1 MTTTDTLPALA
12 PLALVGQGHG
22 GRPGRPAGDGDA
34 GGRTC
39 WPRVPARTG
48 RPSSPWACTSPTT
61 SPPWWPASPPAGSGT
76 AVVNG
81 GTNFPP
87 TWRRYWLPWRS
98 PWPSRRAANPA
109 RTVES
114 MVMVTAQATLIADVD
129 KSAGVTVAVSDRP
142 ARSPST
148 RSSWSGSTDR
158 IARRRV
164 ASFGTTWRRS
174 PDRDEALGARQC
186 RSGRDRQQ

>member
-1 MTTTDTLPALA
+1 
-12 PLALVGQGHG
+12 
-22 GRPGRPAGDGDA
+22 
-34 GGRTC
+34 
-39 WPRVPARTG
+39 
-48 RPSSPWACTSPTT
+48 
-61 SPPWWPASPPAGSGT
+61 
-76 AVVNG
+76 
-81 GTNFPP
+81 
-87 TWRRYWLPWRS
+87 
-98 PWPSRRAANPA
+98 
-109 RTVES
+109 

-129 KSAGVTVAVSDRP
+129 ESAGVTVAVPIGRP
-142 ARSPST
+142 DPPST